1 MAQDRPQQQD
11 VSRRLAERA
20 ARDPQ
25 FRQRLIDN
33 PRQAVQEE
41 LGLDIPGDV
50 EITVLEET
58 PSQVYVILP
67 AGITSGQG
75 LSDADL
81 ERAAGGVVAVTTIS
95 KDVNTVC
102 IY

>member
-1 MAQDRPQQQD
+1 MSEERSQQD
-11 VSRRLAERA
+11 VSRQLAERA

-25 FRQRLIDN
+25 FRQQLMDN
-33 PRQAVQEE
+33 PRQAVREE
-41 LGLDIPGDV
+41 LGMEIPGDV

-67 AGITSGQG
+67 AGAASGQG

-81 ERAAGGVVAVTTIS
+81 EQAAGGFAPTTIS
-95 KDVNTVC
+95 KDANTVC